1 MTFRVAFGWS
11 TLLHVGIL
19 ALRPPAGLV
28 PPASTLHPLDVTLL
42 PARSIEIPRP
52 AAKEQAPPPDPRP
65 ASQESRS
72 VAEERKPP
80 RPPSRPAPVER
91 DHPAPLPALPTPPAR
106 PAPPPPSSARRGPA
120 VEAPPGAGA
129 SATGLPERVFASI
142 EHKERVR
149 EHLRKR
155 MRYPFPRVEGRVL
168 LQIWLGSGGNLQ
180 QATVL
185 QASDPRLAAAALE
198 DVRAAAPYPRFPS
211 TLREPRARY
220 DFLVKYEPE

>member
-42 PARSIEIPRP
+42 PGRSIEIPRP
-52 AAKEQAPPPDPRP
+52 AAKEQAPPPEPRR
-65 ASQESRS
+65 ASQESRLG
-72 VAEERKPP
+72 AEERKPP
-80 RPPSRPAPVER
+80 RPPSGAAPAER
-91 DHPAPLPALPTPPAR
+91 GD
-106 PAPPPPSSARRGPA
+106 PAPPPAPPTQPAPSSARRGPA
-120 VEAPPGAGA
+120 VEATAGA
-129 SATGLPERVFASI
+129 AASTSGLPERVFASI

-149 EHLRKR
+149 DHLRTR

-198 DVRAAAPYPRFPS
+198 DARAAAPYPRFPS

-220 DFLVKYEPE
+220 DFLVRYEPE